1 MRTPTDYSISGDID
15 PDIGQALAELIEMGL
30 IVDSGKRR
38 RINGKMRIVWVAVS
52 RAQELTGGDR

>member
-1 MRTPTDYSISGDID
+1 MRTPTDYGISGDID

-38 RINGKMRIVWVAVS
+38 RINGKMRIVWVAVP
-52 RAQELTGGDR
+52 ELKN